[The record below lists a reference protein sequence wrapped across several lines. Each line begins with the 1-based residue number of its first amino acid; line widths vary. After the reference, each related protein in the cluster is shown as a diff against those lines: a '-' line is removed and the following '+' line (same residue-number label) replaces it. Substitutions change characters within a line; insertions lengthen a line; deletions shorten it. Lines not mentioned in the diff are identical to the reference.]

1 MSQVIGDELL
11 LKDLSDED
19 FRARYQCDTFT
30 ATVLA
35 NRFRYIVKQMSS
47 GLLTRAFSVI
57 LRDWYDFASTIS
69 GPPAYDYPM
78 PAASDSMALFLGPMT
93 DAVRNMV
100 EEYGA
105 DNLEPGDVLICNDP
119 YRIGTHVNDVC
130 FVRPVFYQGRLV
142 GFVNLQAHML
152 DMGGIVPGG
161 FTATKRNV
169 YETGLVLGPILL
181 YKRDK
186 PVKST
191 WSLIFDNARFGGLL
205 LPDIKTIY
213 QNLCFG
219 ERRLVETID
228 RYGVDAYLGAV
239 RYACDVSAERMI
251 QAIANLP
258 DGDFEGEDGIDCDGV
273 DESEEY
279 RVKVKMV
286 VRGHRLEAD
295 LSGSS
300 RQARTCVNAG
310 WLDTKMAIGV
320 TLKYLLD
327 PKTPFTSGTFGS
339 IDIVLPE
346 GTFVSAMPPD
356 GAIFLYY

>member
-1 MSQVIGDELL
+1 MKREVIGDELL
-11 LKDLSDED
+11 LKDLSDEE
-19 FRARYQCDTFT
+19 FRARYQCDKFT

-35 NRFRYIVKQMSS
+35 NRFRYIVKHMSS

-69 GPPAYDYPM
+69 GPPEYDYPM
-78 PAASDSMALFLGPMT
+78 PAVSDSLALFLGPMT

-105 DNLEPGDVLICNDP
+105 DNLEPGDVLLCNDP

-169 YETGLVLGPILL
+169 YETGLVLGPVLL

-219 ERRLVETID
+219 ERRLIETID
-228 RYGVDAYLGAV
+228 RYGVDAYQGV
-239 RYACDVSAERMI
+239 RQKA
-251 QAIANLP
+251 
-258 DGDFEGEDGIDCDGV
+258 
-273 DESEEY
+273 
-279 RVKVKMV
+279 
-286 VRGHRLEAD
+286 
-295 LSGSS
+295 
-300 RQARTCVNAG
+300 
-310 WLDTKMAIGV
+310 
-320 TLKYLLD
+320 
-327 PKTPFTSGTFGS
+327 
-339 IDIVLPE
+339 
-346 GTFVSAMPPD
+346 AML
-356 GAIFLYY
+356 I